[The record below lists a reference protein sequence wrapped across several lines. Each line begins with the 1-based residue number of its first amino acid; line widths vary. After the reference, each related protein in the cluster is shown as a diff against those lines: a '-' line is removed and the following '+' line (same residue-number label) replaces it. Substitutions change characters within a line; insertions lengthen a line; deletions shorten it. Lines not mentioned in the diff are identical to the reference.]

1 MKRFVIV
8 VLCTVLP
15 LVFVNRAN
23 AYLDPG
29 TGSMI
34 IQAVIAA
41 VAVVTVSVGIYWR
54 RLKAFLSGLF
64 GRKRDE

>member
-1 MKRFVIV
+1 MRSLVVI
-8 VLCTVLP
+8 VLCTVFP

-23 AYLDPG
+23 AYLDPA
-29 TGSMI
+29 TGSMV
-34 IQAVIAA
+34 IQAVIAV